1 MKPNLSLVSVKWWTS
16 ARNLPAN
23 GQVLPADW
31 ITAPKHH
38 RRVGGYCTPRLPS
51 AGPWSGSLHGRCST
65 LQDKVACS
73 NQPFFEGTSAPWRSG
88 ELAPSSRCLGHRMR
102 HYGKGALWQS
112 LTLWSR
118 FPKDRTKSGTKRL
131 QPKVKRMPLCDYQTG
146 SVPVAG
152 RRTLDSMLD
161 AHACLDPVP
170 AHALWIPCVPA
181 FLKILRAS

>member
-23 GQVLPADW
+23 GAAHAGRLDNSSQ
-31 ITAPKHH
+31 APPSS
-38 RRVGGYCTPRLPS
+38 RGYCTLRLPS

-73 NQPFFEGTSAPWRSG
+73 NQPFFEGTSAPWQSG

-131 QPKVKRMPLCDYQTG
+131 QPKVKRMPLGDYQTG

-161 AHACLDPVP
+161 ALVSIQSRRMRCGFLACQP
-170 AHALWIPCVPA
+170 
-181 FLKILRAS
+181 S